1 MSMPVSDLRESGTA
15 SSLNGSG
22 KWQYATG
29 STSSWPERLHKTL
42 QENNSRWVVR
52 NQGSRP
58 SIRYVAI
65 SHVWRGGLG
74 NPSMNSLP
82 ACQLGRIQDLV
93 NRLYGSR
100 DSPVPLWIDT
110 LCVPLPPGNRRL
122 AIQNMKAVY
131 QNADKVLVLDTF
143 LESSKLSANATENLM
158 RIHSSSWMQ
167 RLWTFQEGILAQSLY
182 FQFAQHDFVRG
193 EDLLDDMMKDRK
205 QYLSNARGGI
215 EDILEK
221 PQEAYRSFKAIRVAN
236 SFDSKTLLKKQHE
249 AEVLA
254 QLSMSLEWRRT
265 TRTEDEAVVL
275 TNLLGL
281 NTKDLMDVNLPG
293 LLLTQEPRLS
303 CGVSIPIR
311 VSGEA
316 TYSFEPRF
324 LEADAKI
331 PGRHTGR
338 PEDSTTE
345 DQWAIILRR
354 PLAVRTPV
362 EGAIVKIANIK
373 RYDRRRLML
382 GELDGRSLDESAAF
396 LQQWLFWGL
405 LESTADLA
413 EFPIQRDKFLRTG
426 KTCPKVVFTEPLVA
440 WLRYWILQELRVRS
454 PQEAEICRQGLIA
467 YLKESAQV
475 INVLTANHNCAL
487 SNPPGSGQT
496 LLGSSTGTPTAAGL
510 NTLLLCSLLGEAIK
524 DGLNSAYSR
533 EKMYSQGK
541 SYGRPNTKNSDLEIE
556 WKPSSYL
563 THHLLQA
570 GWCVSD
576 VTVMVRKGGNSLI
589 SRLCLLSSI
598 KKESIRRHE
607 KCTPARCILTVVQ
620 NDDYISSHTQHC
632 DIHGSKEKVAGHIAV
647 QEDEIGSFIQNDQVP
662 LLVFDDDEIK
672 VQASESSKV
681 NAFMH
686 NVMKKRLPFQKQKDQ
701 EYYMWRFL
709 MSGPRASATLMQTPC
724 RAKAVS
730 MMNRIYR
737 EADRVLVL
745 DNDLLCQE
753 GDAVELLARVQ
764 YSTWAHRLWTFQEGA
779 LAKKLYVQFRAKA
792 IQINDIFETYE
803 AEHHKLFTL
812 LRKDLKRSKRTEGS
826 LQSWLYHVLGELQ
839 KGMGFGYQFP
849 HAAWPEEDMIAR
861 DICNHL
867 AEHAVSPLYR
877 EAKRFYERL
886 RSADQSLPKAEL
898 LAHCVE
904 EIKWRT
910 TSRLSDEILCLAI
923 LLKLQVPRIPFF
935 DNADVLQTGSLGT
948 QEQQVAI
955 MVENNMAGVLI
966 ALKHIPLSL
975 VFSTLPKMHK
985 PDCARRKV
993 RTREFRGHITLV
1005 IIRMAVVPVFANRS
1019 AIAKDSQIKA
1029 SGGAALDVHV
1039 NTSDWNSDS
1048 IDVICGDSSQLH
1060 SLTNIPMRLKNYHF
1074 ATWAFRIPAL
1084 ILIVQAA
1091 TLASLLGCGTGDVLG
1106 PGIWL
1111 TLYLAMRLVSGMART
1126 RHQTTTVLDL
1136 QPADRVCRVL
1146 RRLGNGAGWIL
1157 SCLTILDAENGK
1169 HDMSR
1174 NAGFGQRN

>member
-1 MSMPVSDLRESGTA
+1 MEHLGPGTHIEHQNHQPVEF
-15 SSLNGSG
+15 
-22 KWQYATG
+22 
-29 STSSWPERLHKTL
+29 P
-42 QENNSRWVVR
+42 
-52 NQGSRP
+52 
-58 SIRYVAI
+58 
-65 SHVWRGGLG
+65 
-74 NPSMNSLP
+74 
-82 ACQLGRIQDLV
+82 
-93 NRLYGSR
+93 
-100 DSPVPLWIDT
+100 
-110 LCVPLPPGNRRL
+110 
-122 AIQNMKAVY
+122 
-131 QNADKVLVLDTF
+131 F
-143 LESSKLSANATENLM
+143 
-158 RIHSSSWMQ
+158 
-167 RLWTFQEGILAQSLY
+167 
-182 FQFAQHDFVRG
+182 
-193 EDLLDDMMKDRK
+193 LDDPKC
-205 QYLSNARGGI
+205 
-215 EDILEK
+215 
-221 PQEAYRSFKAIRVAN
+221 SFAA
-236 SFDSKTLLKKQHE
+236 
-249 AEVLA
+249 
-254 QLSMSLEWRRT
+254 
-265 TRTEDEAVVL
+265 
-275 TNLLGL
+275 G
-281 NTKDLMDVNLPG
+281 
-293 LLLTQEPRLS
+293 
-303 CGVSIPIR
+303 
-311 VSGEA
+311 
-316 TYSFEPRF
+316 
-324 LEADAKI
+324 
-331 PGRHTGR
+331 HTFHTFPHAMG
-338 PEDSTTE
+338 
-345 DQWAIILRR
+345 
-354 PLAVRTPV
+354 
-362 EGAIVKIANIK
+362 
-373 RYDRRRLML
+373 YDRRRLML

-413 EFPIQRDKFLRTG
+413 ELPIQRDNFLRAG

-496 LLGSSTGTPTAAGL
+496 LPGSSTGTPTAAGL

-524 DGLNSAYSR
+524 DGLNFAYSR
-533 EKMYSQGK
+533 ENMYSQGK

-570 GWCVSD
+570 GWCISD

-598 KKESIRRHE
+598 KKESVRRHE

-632 DIHGSKEKVAGHIAV
+632 DMHGSKEKVAGHIAV

-686 NVMKKRLPFQKQKDQ
+686 NVMKKRLPFQKQKDLSQ
-701 EYYMWRFL
+701 HTPLEARSRVLYVAISHVWSQGFGNPHANSL
-709 MSGPRASATLMQTPC
+709 PRCRLRDIQKLVDQLYPSQGTQGTHTPFWMDTICIPFDPTSTLK
-724 RAKAVS
+724 AKAVS

-803 AEHHKLFTL
+803 AELHKLFTL

-877 EAKRFYERL
+877 EAKRFYKRL

-923 LLKLQVPRIPFF
+923 LLNLQVPRIPFF
-935 DNADVLQTGSLGT
+935 DNAAVLSTGSLET
-948 QEQQVAI
+948 QEQQVAR
-955 MVENNMAGVLI
+955 MVENNMAGV
-966 ALKHIPLSL
+966 PSLSN
-975 VFSTLPKMHK
+975 
-985 PDCARRKV
+985 A
-993 RTREFRGHITLV
+993 
-1005 IIRMAVVPVFANRS
+1005 
-1019 AIAKDSQIKA
+1019 
-1029 SGGAALDVHV
+1029 
-1039 NTSDWNSDS
+1039 
-1048 IDVICGDSSQLH
+1048 
-1060 SLTNIPMRLKNYHF
+1060 YH
-1074 ATWAFRIPAL
+1074 
-1084 ILIVQAA
+1084 
-1091 TLASLLGCGTGDVLG
+1091 
-1106 PGIWL
+1106 
-1111 TLYLAMRLVSGMART
+1111 
-1126 RHQTTTVLDL
+1126 
-1136 QPADRVCRVL
+1136 
-1146 RRLGNGAGWIL
+1146 
-1157 SCLTILDAENGK
+1157 
-1169 HDMSR
+1169 
-1174 NAGFGQRN
+1174 